1 MTNGNSVAPEG
12 ATNSIDARIEFSF
25 RGETHSLSSTLD
37 LDKILDKFIAPPSLH
52 HVLAVEH
59 GIDTYSYLY
68 EVMQEEEI
76 LFDNAQGRAAEF
88 LHDGIFDL
96 EGYAANRGE
105 SELLDSLQAIALR
118 EMGIE
123 NLDGHPQLKS
133 ALIQAYQLG
142 MEA

>member
-1 MTNGNSVAPEG
+1 MQNTV
-12 ATNSIDARIEFSF
+12 DAHIEFSF
-25 RGETHSLSSTLD
+25 KGETHSLSSTLD
-37 LDKILDKFIAPPSLH
+37 LDRIRDKYLTPPSLH

-59 GIDTYSYLY
+59 GISTHSFLY

-88 LHDGIFDL
+88 LHDGAFDF
-96 EGYAANRGE
+96 EGYAAQRGE

-123 NLDGHPQLKS
+123 NLDQHPQLKR

>member
-1 MTNGNSVAPEG
+1 MVSTNTATPEG
-12 ATNSIDARIEFSF
+12 VANSIDAHIEFSF
-25 RGETHSLSSTLD
+25 KGETYSLKSTLD
-37 LDKILDKFIAPPSLH
+37 LDRILDKYIDPPSLH

-59 GIDTYSYLY
+59 GINTHSYLY
-68 EVMQEEEI
+68 EVMEEEEI

-88 LHDGIFDL
+88 LHDGVLDL
-96 EGYAANRGE
+96 DGYAASRGE
-105 SELLDSLQAIALR
+105 SELLDSLQSIALR

-123 NLDGHPQLKS
+123 NLDQHPELKN